1 MNIFLI
7 KLDRQVL
14 KHNLKLNQHK
24 IPMQNHFNTFNENF
38 ILIFLYLYL
47 INLLLFLLLYF

>member
-47 INLLLFLLLYF
+47 INLLLFILLYF